1 MNETGK
7 GVLLQSKNMTLF
19 WLISNI
25 PPPLTNSGRA
35 KGITSV
41 ISALVASVPSE
52 EKRCQ
57 FCWFFFLFATMVEEG
72 NSVARESSRKQRSR
86 PVGRGGKDEQRY
98 QFGATEPVSQNDKSF
113 LLPLQYDAARES
125 GKSARF
131 GGGFAYQNGE
141 KKHGSA
147 VFIGSIV

>member
-7 GVLLQSKNMTLF
+7 GVILQRKNMTLF
-19 WLISNI
+19 WLISNL
-25 PPPLTNSGRA
+25 PPPLTISSQA

-57 FCWFFFLFATMVEEG
+57 FCWFFFLFATMVMVEEG

-113 LLPLQYDAARES
+113 LPPLQYDAVGES

-131 GGGFAYQNGE
+131 GGGFAYQNE
-141 KKHGSA
+141 ERNMVA
-147 VFIGSIV
+147 LFL

>member
-7 GVLLQSKNMTLF
+7 GVILQSKNMTLF
-19 WLISNI
+19 WLISNL
-25 PPPLTNSGRA
+25 PPPLTISSQA

-57 FCWFFFLFATMVEEG
+57 FCWFFFLFATMVMVEEG

-113 LLPLQYDAARES
+113 LLAAAIRCGRRKWEIGQIWWWLCLPKW
-125 GKSARF
+125 GKNMVALF
-131 GGGFAYQNGE
+131 L
-141 KKHGSA
+141 
-147 VFIGSIV
+147 